1 METSIRNMNLSRNKK
16 SLINY
21 FILFLL
27 FFGLTKPVY
36 SQQYALYNSRTLY
49 DSFENP
55 SQRAYQVD
63 TSRRFAF
70 NLLIPVISLNSTFSG
85 PAESSFKSLLYDGVF
100 KGEGIT
106 LGENQLNTLRLNS
119 NNYVAMLRFLKAV
132 KKYEEIGISWQIRN
146 DFRAR
151 IPNEVFAIFDDYR
164 VFDVNNLNNL
174 FNIKGYNQT
183 YHQFSFVYRQNYT
196 KRISIGGKFSLLSGI
211 SNTRLK
217 VDKSE
222 INIDEPNDQ
231 FDVSV
236 KGRLRS
242 SFKFDDFQQD
252 MIKPNFKNIGLS
264 VTAGAS
270 YKLKYGWS
278 ILGNVKDL
286 GFIRWNKEAYQYD
299 FDTGKIIIENASNSG
314 TDSRLADS
322 LDTRISR
329 SSINRSYVSM
339 INGRIEF
346 MLSKDYGNYKP
357 NLILTKNLTHGGEDM
372 VLVNNFHIKNH
383 VLSASAAYN
392 TIGIMPIGAQYM
404 IKTPNVE
411 FYIGSDQILKSYK
424 TIRNFSN
431 SSAPY
436 ASGHT
441 GFSFYMGFALKFGR
455 VLEHQANASKI
466 PGFKKDPIGK
476 SKKGMLKKKESN

>member
-1 METSIRNMNLSRNKK
+1 
-16 SLINY
+16 
-21 FILFLL
+21 
-27 FFGLTKPVY
+27 
-36 SQQYALYNSRTLY
+36 
-49 DSFENP
+49 
-55 SQRAYQVD
+55 
-63 TSRRFAF
+63 
-70 NLLIPVISLNSTFSG
+70 
-85 PAESSFKSLLYDGVF
+85 
-100 KGEGIT
+100 
-106 LGENQLNTLRLNS
+106 
-119 NNYVAMLRFLKAV
+119 
-132 KKYEEIGISWQIRN
+132 
-146 DFRAR
+146 
-151 IPNEVFAIFDDYR
+151 
-164 VFDVNNLNNL
+164 
-174 FNIKGYNQT
+174 
-183 YHQFSFVYRQNYT
+183 
-196 KRISIGGKFSLLSGI
+196 
-211 SNTRLK
+211 
-217 VDKSE
+217 
-222 INIDEPNDQ
+222 
-231 FDVSV
+231 
-236 KGRLRS
+236 
-242 SFKFDDFQQD
+242 

-299 FDTGKIIIENASNSG
+299 FDTGKIVIENASNSG

-392 TIGIMPIGAQYM
+392 TIGVMPIGAQYM

-424 TIRNFSN
+424 TIFLV
-431 SSAPY
+431 Y
-436 ASGHT
+436 
-441 GFSFYMGFALKFGR
+441 
-455 VLEHQANASKI
+455 QQ
-466 PGFKKDPIGK
+466 
-476 SKKGMLKKKESN
+476 